1 MLECR
6 VHGWTD
12 GHPTVIDH
20 APHTIMQA
28 ASVMIFR
35 VSDSV
40 CVGERVAPRDS
51 TSVPVRPPMHSSRA
65 RADHT
70 QTDAVPNSIAR

>member
-1 MLECR
+1 
-6 VHGWTD
+6 
-12 GHPTVIDH
+12 
-20 APHTIMQA
+20 MQA
-28 ASVMIFR
+28 ASVGLMIFR

-65 RADHT
+65 RTHRPMPFQIQLRDEVAAISLMDS
-70 QTDAVPNSIAR
+70 QTATNGDVVNWR